1 MPHHELLV
9 RGVVL
14 KPKLKGVVRGAVSRH
29 ASPSAEQQ
37 LMEGEMLRIAKDDRV
52 RGIMRRCVPG
62 VGLSRRG
69 RGDHGKAKH
78 GHQGSHTSLAVYRFE
93 LTERW
98 QARARVT

>member
-37 LMEGEMLRIAKDDRV
+37 LMEGEMLRIAKDDRTG
-52 RGIMRRCVPG
+52 GISDE
-62 VGLSRRG
+62 LSPYSEV
-69 RGDHGKAKH
+69 AP
-78 GHQGSHTSLAVYRFE
+78 QI
-93 LTERW
+93 
-98 QARARVT
+98 

>member
-1 MPHHELLV
+1 
-9 RGVVL
+9 
-14 KPKLKGVVRGAVSRH
+14 
-29 ASPSAEQQ
+29 
-37 LMEGEMLRIAKDDRV
+37 
-52 RGIMRRCVPG
+52 MRRCVPG